1 MNGST
6 DGVEG
11 SFKPARFLVFIA
23 VFWTIGVVF
32 SVVWNI
38 AQMRSQSL
46 DLAVVQ
52 ARTFFEKDIAYRR
65 WILLHGGVYVPVTGE
80 TPPNPLLAH
89 VPERDIVTPSGKRL
103 TLMNSSYMMR
113 QANEIARS
121 EGGLLAH
128 IASLNPLYPGNRADS
143 WEAAALEKAKRGNG
157 EVFGVEESNGREFM
171 RVVRTLV
178 VEESCMVCH
187 SERVSAT
194 GDVLG
199 AISISVPLEPFR
211 NAEQKNILTLVSA
224 HGLLW
229 LLGIGGIAYSVRRI
243 EQGEARRRKT
253 EEILRESERR
263 YRGIVEDQT
272 ELVCRYLPDGSFTFV
287 NSAFCRYFGATEEEL
302 LGKKFWSYLPG
313 DARQE
318 PERYIPPL
326 GAKEPVQ
333 TMEHRVPDPAGGV
346 RWQQW
351 TDRAILDAEGNVVE
365 IQGVGRDVTER
376 KEAQQAL
383 SDTKEFLEKI
393 IGSVTDPLFVKDSE
407 HRFVLV
413 NDAYCRLAGVEREED
428 LIGRTGYDFFPAEQV
443 AVFWQNDD
451 AVLRTG
457 EENVNEEELTCSD
470 GFRRTFITKKNLYV
484 DRSGNRFVVGI
495 AREISERKRAEAA
508 LRESEERYRSLVEW
522 SPEAILVHRDGRI
535 VYINAA
541 GAKLLGASDP
551 SELIGRDV
559 MSFVAPDYVEI
570 VKERIRRSQ
579 EHGTMAPLMELGMV
593 RLDGLSVNVESVG
606 MRIHYLGS
614 PAMQVILRDSTERRR
629 MEEEKTKME
638 MQLRQA
644 QKVEA
649 IGTLAG
655 GVAHDFNNILSRH
668 VRLYRNRPDVH
679 SSRQPG
685 AQPPGAGA
693 ESRPPGQGPGPTDP
707 HVQPPMRRSGENAR
721 RSRSH
726 RQGNGQVPQGFTA
739 GYN

>member
-1 MNGST
+1 
-6 DGVEG
+6 
-11 SFKPARFLVFIA
+11 
-23 VFWTIGVVF
+23 
-32 SVVWNI
+32 
-38 AQMRSQSL
+38 
-46 DLAVVQ
+46 
-52 ARTFFEKDIAYRR
+52 
-65 WILLHGGVYVPVTGE
+65 
-80 TPPNPLLAH
+80 
-89 VPERDIVTPSGKRL
+89 
-103 TLMNSSYMMR
+103 MNSSYMMR

-121 EGGLLAH
+121 GGGLLAH

-383 SDTKEFLEKI
+383 SDTR
-393 IGSVTDPLFVKDSE
+393 SS
-407 HRFVLV
+407 
-413 NDAYCRLAGVEREED
+413 
-428 LIGRTGYDFFPAEQV
+428 
-443 AVFWQNDD
+443 
-451 AVLRTG
+451 
-457 EENVNEEELTCSD
+457 S
-470 GFRRTFITKKNLYV
+470 KK
-484 DRSGNRFVVGI
+484 S
-495 AREISERKRAEAA
+495 S
-508 LRESEERYRSLVEW
+508 
-522 SPEAILVHRDGRI
+522 
-535 VYINAA
+535 
-541 GAKLLGASDP
+541 
-551 SELIGRDV
+551 
-559 MSFVAPDYVEI
+559 AP
-570 VKERIRRSQ
+570 
-579 EHGTMAPLMELGMV
+579 
-593 RLDGLSVNVESVG
+593 
-606 MRIHYLGS
+606 
-614 PAMQVILRDSTERRR
+614 
-629 MEEEKTKME
+629 
-638 MQLRQA
+638 
-644 QKVEA
+644 
-649 IGTLAG
+649 
-655 GVAHDFNNILSRH
+655 
-668 VRLYRNRPDVH
+668 
-679 SSRQPG
+679 
-685 AQPPGAGA
+685 
-693 ESRPPGQGPGPTDP
+693 
-707 HVQPPMRRSGENAR
+707 
-721 RSRSH
+721 
-726 RQGNGQVPQGFTA
+726 
-739 GYN
+739 